1 MKPPSILPST
11 FVCGSILLGCGP
23 AMGEPLPERPKFTS
37 KIHIP
42 VKLAAEATVLP
53 PLEKSK
59 KKPSEIGSKLED
71 LN

>member
-1 MKPPSILPST
+1 MKTLSIFPST
-11 FVCGSILLGCGP
+11 FVCGLILLGGGP
-23 AMGEPLPERPKFTS
+23 ASGESPPERPKFTS

-59 KKPSEIGSKLED
+59 KKPSEIGPKLED